1 MLEELQKIYTDVS
14 EWLKF
19 IETKHAAVFAVWTA
33 MLIAVLSI
41 DAFWDLELYKMIL
54 ILIPLFV
61 GIIIN
66 LLAFMPFLNR
76 WTCLKEHCYK
86 IYDNNQSMCNNRVF
100 YQSIFVQ
107 TYVSGQGTDAAVVK
121 YKNLFQSSSDSF
133 WQEVLAEDY
142 MRQIVE
148 VSTVATIKVYL
159 FGISVK
165 YLFGILVLIMAGL
178 IIA

>member
-14 EWLKF
+14 EWLRF

-33 MLIAVLSI
+33 VLIAVLSI
-41 DAFWDLELYKMIL
+41 NEFWNLELYQMIL
-54 ILIPLFV
+54 ILIPIV
-61 GIIIN
+61 MGILIN

-76 WTCLKEHCYK
+76 WSALKERCYK
-86 IYDNNQSMCNNRVF
+86 INQNNQSMGNNRVF

-107 TYVSGQGTDAAVVK
+107 TYVNGQGTDAAVSR
-121 YKNLFQSSSDSF
+121 YKDLFRNCSNLPVQGGL
-133 WQEVLAEDY
+133 EEDY
-142 MRQIVE
+142 MRQVIE
-148 VSTVATIKVYL
+148 VSTVASIKVYL

-165 YLFGILVLIMAGL
+165 YLFCVLLLVMLGL